1 MIQPSAG
8 NHRDR
13 KVAADILGGI
23 PEPMESMVMESHGP
37 KGPRSERNHAFPF
50 TWMDMVHMQNML
62 SMDFMLQLERK
73 LTNACE
79 KHDLRADMER
89 AGRSL

>member
-23 PEPMESMVMESHGP
+23 PDPMESMVMDSHGP

-50 TWMDMVHMQNML
+50 TWIVMVHMQNML
-62 SMDFMLQLERK
+62 FMDIMLKLEWK
-73 LTNACE
+73 LTNAGE
-79 KHDLRADMER
+79 KHDLRANM
-89 AGRSL
+89 G

>member
-50 TWMDMVHMQNML
+50 TWMIMVHMQNL
-62 SMDFMLQLERK
+62 LFMDLMV
-73 LTNACE
+73 
-79 KHDLRADMER
+79 
-89 AGRSL
+89 